1 MAERSGSRRGAAAVG
16 PLRHYGG
23 FLLAGLLALA
33 TDATILEALGHAG
46 LHPLLARP
54 VAIAIAMFVSFLVN
68 RSITF
73 AMPGRPSL
81 REYARFAAVSWSA
94 QAVNYAIFGAIL
106 IARPATPPLIA
117 LILASLVA
125 MFVSYFGFRYG
136 VFAHGPVAPWED
148 EPATLRTD
156 A

>member
-1 MAERSGSRRGAAAVG
+1 MAEGSTSRRNGTSVS

-23 FLLAGLLALA
+23 FVLAGLLALT
-33 TDATILEALGHAG
+33 TDATILESLTHAG

-54 VAIAIAMFVSFLVN
+54 AAIAIAMVVSFLVN
-68 RSITF
+68 RRITF
-73 AMPGRPSL
+73 AMPGCPSL

-106 IARPATPPLIA
+106 IARPATAPLLA
-117 LILASLVA
+117 LVLASLVA

-136 VFAHGPVAPWED
+136 VFTHGPVPPWGD

-156 A
+156 L